1 MTDHLKLSPLISN
14 TLHTLSAS
22 TSAAAKKGQAEDLK
36 SAAILTA
43 GGARSSNGA
52 SDESAEILKML
63 VAAVLQMDARMKGM
77 EEALSKFLKRTDVA
91 SDLKKSAEG

>member
-1 MTDHLKLSPLISN
+1 MTDQLKLSPLISN
-14 TLHTLSAS
+14 TLLTPSAS
-22 TSAAAKKGQAEDLK
+22 TSAAAKSGHAEHLK

-77 EEALSKFLKRTDVA
+77 EETLLKILNQTDVA